1 MAKKKA
7 KNTFEENLS
16 RLEEISTLLENE
28 ELGLDESISLF
39 EEGIKLSKNCMTAL
53 KKAEL
58 KITELKSE
66 LSEVTSEDVSER
78 HGKNRLGSIY

>member
-1 MAKKKA
+1 MTKKKT
-7 KNTFEENLS
+7 KNNFEENLS
-16 RLEEISTLLENE
+16 RLEEISTLLEGE

-39 EEGIKLSKNCMTAL
+39 EEGIKLSKSCITAL

-66 LSEVTSEDVSER
+66 LSEFTSKEDE
-78 HGKNRLGSIY
+78 NNFEE

>member
-1 MAKKKA
+1 MTKKKT

-16 RLEEISTLLENE
+16 RLEEISTLLESE

-39 EEGIKLSKNCMTAL
+39 EEGIKLSKNCMTTL

-58 KITELKSE
+58 KITKLKSE
-66 LSEVTSEDVSER
+66 LSEVTSEEDEE
-78 HGKNRLGSIY
+78 NFEE

>member
-1 MAKKKA
+1 MTKKKT

-16 RLEEISTLLENE
+16 RLEDISTLLESE

-39 EEGIKLSKNCMTAL
+39 EEGIKLSKSCMTAL

-66 LSEVTSEDVSER
+66 LSEVTSEEDEE
-78 HGKNRLGSIY
+78 NFE

>member
-16 RLEEISTLLENE
+16 RLEEISTSLESE

-66 LSEVTSEDVSER
+66 LAEVTSEEDEENFE
-78 HGKNRLGSIY
+78 K

>member
-1 MAKKKA
+1 MTKKKT
-7 KNTFEENLS
+7 KNTFEENLL
-16 RLEEISTLLENE
+16 RLEEISTLLEGE

-66 LSEVTSEDVSER
+66 LSVVTSKDDEE
-78 HGKNRLGSIY
+78 NFEE

>member
-1 MAKKKA
+1 MTKKKT
-7 KNTFEENLS
+7 KNNFEENLS
-16 RLEEISTLLENE
+16 RLEEISALLEGE

-39 EEGIKLSKNCMTAL
+39 EEGIKLSKSCMTAL

-66 LSEVTSEDVSER
+66 LSEVTSKEDKE
-78 HGKNRLGSIY
+78 NFEE

>member
-16 RLEEISTLLENE
+16 RLEEISTLLESE

-39 EEGIKLSKNCMTAL
+39 EEGIKLSKSCMTAL

-66 LSEVTSEDVSER
+66 LSEVTSEEDE
-78 HGKNRLGSIY
+78 

>member
-1 MAKKKA
+1 MTKKKT
-7 KNTFEENLS
+7 KISFEENLS
-16 RLEEISTLLENE
+16 RLEEISTLLESE
-28 ELGLDESISLF
+28 DLGLDESISLF

-66 LSEVTSEDVSER
+66 LSEVTSEEDEE
-78 HGKNRLGSIY
+78 NFEE

>member
-1 MAKKKA
+1 MPKKKT

-16 RLEEISTLLENE
+16 RLEEISTLLESE

-39 EEGIKLSKNCMTAL
+39 EEGIKLSKSSMTAL

-66 LSEVTSEDVSER
+66 LSEVTSKEDED
-78 HGKNRLGSIY
+78 NFEE

>member
-1 MAKKKA
+1 MTKKKT

-16 RLEEISTLLENE
+16 RLEEISTLLESE
-28 ELGLDESISLF
+28 GLGLDESISLF

-66 LSEVTSEDVSER
+66 LSEVTSEEDEE
-78 HGKNRLGSIY
+78 NFEE

>member
-1 MAKKKA
+1 MPKKKT
-7 KNTFEENLS
+7 KITFEKNLS
-16 RLEEISTLLENE
+16 RLEEISSLLESE
-28 ELGLDESISLF
+28 ELGLDESITLF

-66 LSEVTSEDVSER
+66 LSEVTSKDDEE
-78 HGKNRLGSIY
+78 NFEE

>member
-1 MAKKKA
+1 MAKKKT

-16 RLEEISTLLENE
+16 RLEEISTLLESE

-58 KITELKSE
+58 TITELKSE
-66 LSEVTSEDVSER
+66 LSEVTSEKDEE
-78 HGKNRLGSIY
+78 NFEE

>member
-1 MAKKKA
+1 MTKKKS
-7 KNTFEENLS
+7 KNTFEVNLS
-16 RLEEISTLLENE
+16 RLEEISTLLEGE

-39 EEGIKLSKNCMTAL
+39 EEGIKLSKSCMTAL

-66 LSEVTSEDVSER
+66 LSEVTSEAKEE
-78 HGKNRLGSIY
+78 NFEE

>member
-16 RLEEISTLLENE
+16 RLEEISTLLESE

-66 LSEVTSEDVSER
+66 LSEVTSEEDEE
-78 HGKNRLGSIY
+78 NFEE

>member
-1 MAKKKA
+1 MTKKKI
-7 KNTFEENLS
+7 KNSFEENLK
-16 RLEEISTLLENE
+16 RLEEISNLLESE

-39 EEGIKLSKNCMTAL
+39 EEGIKLSKISITAL

-66 LSEVTSEDVSER
+66 LSEITSDDENPED
-78 HGKNRLGSIY
+78 

>member
-1 MAKKKA
+1 MPKKKT
-7 KNTFEENLS
+7 KNTFEENLL
-16 RLEEISTLLENE
+16 RLEEISTLLEGE

-66 LSEVTSEDVSER
+66 LSDVTSKEDEE
-78 HGKNRLGSIY
+78 NFEE

>member
-1 MAKKKA
+1 MTKKKT
-7 KNTFEENLS
+7 KNNFEENLS
-16 RLEEISTLLENE
+16 RLEEISTLLEGE

-39 EEGIKLSKNCMTAL
+39 EEGIKLSKSCITAL

-66 LSEVTSEDVSER
+66 LSELTSKEDE
-78 HGKNRLGSIY
+78 NNFEE

>member
-1 MAKKKA
+1 MAKKKT

-16 RLEEISTLLENE
+16 RLEEISTLLESE

-66 LSEVTSEDVSER
+66 LSEVTSEEDEE
-78 HGKNRLGSIY
+78 NFEE

>member
-7 KNTFEENLS
+7 KNTFEDNLS
-16 RLEEISTLLENE
+16 RLEEISTLLESE

-39 EEGIKLSKNCMTAL
+39 EEGIKLSKSCMTAL

-66 LSEVTSEDVSER
+66 LSEVTTEEIEDNFEE
-78 HGKNRLGSIY
+78 

>member
-1 MAKKKA
+1 
-7 KNTFEENLS
+7 
-16 RLEEISTLLENE
+16 RLEEISTLLEGE

-39 EEGIKLSKNCMTAL
+39 EEGIKLSKSCMTSL

-66 LSEVTSEDVSER
+66 LSEVTSEAKEE
-78 HGKNRLGSIY
+78 NFEE

>member
-1 MAKKKA
+1 MPKKKTII
-7 KNTFEENLS
+7 TFEKNLS
-16 RLEEISTLLENE
+16 RLEEISSLLESE

-66 LSEVTSEDVSER
+66 LSEVTSKEDE
-78 HGKNRLGSIY
+78 GNFEE

>member
-1 MAKKKA
+1 MTKKKT

-16 RLEEISTLLENE
+16 RLEEISTLLESE

-39 EEGIKLSKNCMTAL
+39 EEGIKLSKYCMTAL

-66 LSEVTSEDVSER
+66 LSEVTSEDDEE
-78 HGKNRLGSIY
+78 NFDE